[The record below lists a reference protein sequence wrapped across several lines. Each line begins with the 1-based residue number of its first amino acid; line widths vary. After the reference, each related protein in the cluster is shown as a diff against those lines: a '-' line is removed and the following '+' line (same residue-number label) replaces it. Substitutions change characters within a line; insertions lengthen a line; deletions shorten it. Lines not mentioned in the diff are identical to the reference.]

1 MQRALIA
8 SGVLGLG
15 TALVF
20 GAAAVT
26 ATLFPS
32 GATVPANMN
41 VMWARDDVMMA
52 KPMPPGVAIP
62 VPAGPAPLVITN
74 EGGGWA
80 VPDVGRG
87 EKE

>member
-26 ATLFPS
+26 AALFPS
-32 GATVPANMN
+32 GATVATNMS

-52 KPMPPGVAIP
+52 KPMPPGLAMP
-62 VPAGPAPLVITN
+62 VPADRAPLIITN
-74 EGGGWA
+74 VGGGVA
-80 VPDVGRG
+80 VPDVQQG
-87 EKE
+87 EKD

>member
-20 GAAAVT
+20 GAAALT

-32 GATVPANMN
+32 GATVAGNMN

-52 KPMPPGVAIP
+52 KPMP
-62 VPAGPAPLVITN
+62 AGPLNVVVTN
-74 EGGGWA
+74 EGGGVQPVPEIAPTPAPA
-80 VPDVGRG
+80 VAEP
-87 EKE
+87 

>member
-32 GATVPANMN
+32 GATVATNMN
-41 VMWARDDVMMA
+41 IMWARDDVMMA
-52 KPMPPGVAIP
+52 KPMPPGIAMP
-62 VPAGPAPLVITN
+62 MPAAPAPLEITDR
-74 EGGGWA
+74 GGGWT
-80 VPDVGRG
+80 VPNVQKG
-87 EKE
+87 EKD